1 MRRIFAA
8 LVFYS
13 ITFRRKSVNGVFM
26 KKRSAVILILAL
38 CLVLGCTGLVSAKR
52 GVYVNGGELMEGNL
66 TQCYAIGANGTALLG
81 TESVKVLTA
90 AGVVALDGAE
100 EVGGG
105 GLRYD
110 DGSVRIAACT
120 IRVGLRYTY
129 SEKRDNALESA
140 NLENAVGSG
149 YQFGYFDA
157 DRSFVPYED
166 EDAVTAERQIT
177 MRPLG
182 DGSGVGVYITGT
194 DTLLYSVD
202 STDTK
207 NYLAVRP
214 VSDSAEAVTWFA
226 QKRYYGDFAYAVLD
240 PEEPKLTV
248 VNSVDIERYVSGV
261 CAAEMGSSFPLE
273 ALKAQAVAARTYG
286 QSYIQSEAYFASFG
300 FDVTNDDYCQ
310 VYFGHTDAE
319 RLVSAAAETENQY
332 LTYKNRLISAL
343 YFAADGGSTLDSE
356 AVFPNRLDYL
366 RGVTDPYEAAVWTR
380 GAYGH
385 RVGMSQWGANAM
397 ARYYNKDYKDI
408 LGFYYTGVGLSY
420 GTL

>member
-1 MRRIFAA
+1 
-8 LVFYS
+8 
-13 ITFRRKSVNGVFM
+13 M
-26 KKRSAVILILAL
+26 KKRQTLIFILAL
-38 CLVLGCTGLVSAKR
+38 LLVLGLTGLASAKR
-52 GVYVNGGELMEGNL
+52 GVYVNGGELMEGDL
-66 TQCYAIGANGTALLG
+66 ARSYAIGAAGTALLG
-81 TESVKVLTA
+81 TESVRVLTA
-90 AGVVALDGAE
+90 AGVTGLDGAT

-105 GLRYD
+105 GLVSD
-110 DGSVRIAACT
+110 NGSVRVAAQT

-129 SEKRDNALESA
+129 SKNRDNAMEEA

-149 YQFGYFDA
+149 YQFGYFDGA
-157 DRSFVPYED
+157 RDFVPYED

-182 DGSGVGVYITGT
+182 GGSGVGVYITGT
-194 DTLLYSVD
+194 DTLLYSVE
-202 STDTK
+202 STDK
-207 NYLAVRP
+207 NHYLAVRP
-214 VSDSAEAVTWFA
+214 LADGEAVTWFA

-248 VNSVDIERYVSGV
+248 VNSVDLEHYVSGV

-286 QSYIQSEAYFASFG
+286 QSYIMSEAYFAGFG

-310 VYFGHTDAE
+310 VYFGYTDAP
-319 RLVSAAAETENQY
+319 RLVSAATETENQY
-332 LTYKNRLISAL
+332 LTYGGRLISAL

-380 GAYGH
+380 GAFGH

-397 ARYYNKDYKDI
+397 AQYYNKDYKDI

-420 GTL
+420 GTI